1 MAYKLLLF
9 RYTLNAQSHT
19 KPEMSNPNLWIHLL
33 HLLTS
38 SLLHLAVL
46 LQTDSRHGD
55 ESGGLSGRKVTN
67 LIHAGLGHVI
77 QLLGL
82 GETTEDGHTALVG
95 PAADLAVDGLLGGS
109 DGGLEELALG
119 GEVKTVVEDLCLVRE

>member
-1 MAYKLLLF
+1 MDSL
-9 RYTLNAQSHT
+9 
-19 KPEMSNPNLWIHLL
+19 LL

-82 GETTEDGHTALVG
+82 GETAKDGHAALVRS
-95 PAADLAVDGLLGGS
+95 ATDLTVDGLLGGS
-109 DGGLEELALG
+109 DGGFEELALG
-119 GEVKTVVEDLCLVRE
+119 REVETVVKDLWSY

>member
-19 KPEMSNPNLWIHLL
+19 KPEMSYSNFVDSPLL

-82 GETTEDGHTALVG
+82 GETAKDGHAALVRS
-95 PAADLAVDGLLGGS
+95 ATDLTVDGLLGGS

-119 GEVKTVVEDLCLVRE
+119 REVETVVKDLWSY